1 MTSRVRRVRDLDV
14 TVAVARADAG
24 LVRGLAAFLRRAA
37 PPGPPAAL
45 AVALV
50 SDGRMRRMNRA
61 FRGED
66 YATDVLSFPD
76 EPLALPPPGR
86 GAVPTTP
93 ARDGS
98 PVTPVFLG
106 DLCIARG
113 VARRQAAAYGH
124 APSTE
129 VRLLALHGL
138 LHLLGYDH
146 ERDRGEMRR
155 LEERLRRRA
164 GLPAGLTARAVRRST
179 RR

>member
-1 MTSRVRRVRDLDV
+1 MKQRSRRQRDLEV
-14 TVAVARADAG
+14 TVAVGRADAS
-24 LVRGLAAFLRRAA
+24 LARGLAAFLRRAA

-45 AVALV
+45 VVAIV
-50 SDGRMRRMNRA
+50 SDRWMRHMNHA

-66 YATDVLSFPD
+66 HATDVLSFPD
-76 EPLALPPPGR
+76 EDAPPASR
-86 GAVPTTP
+86 RRVRTP
-93 ARDGS
+93 SAAAPSSSAR
-98 PVTPVFLG
+98 VFLG
-106 DLCIARG
+106 DLCVARG

-124 APSTE
+124 AASTE

>member
-1 MTSRVRRVRDLDV
+1 MKQGSRRQRDLDV
-14 TVAVARADAG
+14 TVVVGRADAP
-24 LVRGLAAFLRRAA
+24 LARGLAAFLRRAA
-37 PPGPPAAL
+37 PSGPPAAL
-45 AVALV
+45 TVAIV
-50 SDGRMRRMNRA
+50 SDGWMRRTNRA
-61 FRGED
+61 FRGAD

-76 EPLALPPPGR
+76 EDVPPSPRRAGR
-86 GAVPTTP
+86 HSRAAERSSSG
-93 ARDGS
+93 
-98 PVTPVFLG
+98 PVFLG

-113 VARRQAAAYGH
+113 VARRQAAEHGH
-124 APSTE
+124 AASTE

-164 GLPAGLTARAVRRST
+164 GLPTGLTARATRRSA